1 MVLRTVG
8 ISQIWKLKT
17 QLWSIMTTILKN
29 FEQLWILINTIL
41 KNICKIMVYNYHNFG
56 H

>member
-17 QLWSIMTTILKN
+17 QLWSIMTTIMKKLRT
-29 FEQLWILINTIL
+29 IMDINQH
-41 KNICKIMVYNYHNFG
+41 NYEKYLQNYG
-56 H
+56 I